1 MPADSYPN
9 KSVRNMLTFGLIS
22 NCYISGAKETS
33 NNETLTQYCS
43 CNLFDDCG
51 NSISGSL
58 VVNTRE

>member
-1 MPADSYPN
+1 
-9 KSVRNMLTFGLIS
+9 MLTFGLIS

-33 NNETLTQYCS
+33 NNETITQNCS